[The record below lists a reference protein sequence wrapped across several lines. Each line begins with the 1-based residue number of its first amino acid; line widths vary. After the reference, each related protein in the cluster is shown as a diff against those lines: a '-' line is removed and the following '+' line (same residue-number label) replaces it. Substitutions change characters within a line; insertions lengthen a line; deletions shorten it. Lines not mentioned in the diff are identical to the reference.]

1 MWVREGVGKKPAPSA
16 KQPLQ
21 ALYLRTTLTQ
31 LLLVA
36 IVFPPVYTG
45 LGRAVAISLL
55 CGAVCALLPQGFF
68 ALRMAAASRHSA
80 ARAAR
85 LALLAQGG
93 KFLLGA
99 ALFALVFAVIQPARP
114 GLVFLGFGALWLVQ
128 SIGAIRLLKA
138 QD

>member
-1 MWVREGVGKKPAPSA
+1 MGKKPAPGA

-31 LLLVA
+31 LLFVA
-36 IVFPPVYTG
+36 IVFPPACAG

-55 CGAVCALLPQGFF
+55 CGAVCALVPQGFF
-68 ALRMAAASRHSA
+68 ALRMAAASRHGA

-85 LALLAQGG
+85 LALLAEGG

-99 ALFALVFAVIQPARP
+99 ALFALVFAVIQPAHP

-138 QD
+138 

>member
-1 MWVREGVGKKPAPSA
+1 MGKKPAPSA
-16 KQPLQ
+16 KQPL
-21 ALYLRTTLTQ
+21 YLRTTLTQ
-31 LLLVA
+31 SLLVV
-36 IVFPPVYTG
+36 IVFPPAWAG

-55 CGAVCALLPQGFF
+55 CGAVCALVPQGFF

-85 LALLAQGG
+85 LALLAEGV

-99 ALFALVFAVIQPARP
+99 ALFALVFAVIQPAHP

-138 QD
+138 

>member
-1 MWVREGVGKKPAPSA
+1 MWVREGVGKKPALSA
-16 KQPLQ
+16 KQPPQ

-36 IVFPPVYTG
+36 IAFPPACAG
-45 LGRAVAISLL
+45 LGRTVAISLL
-55 CGAVCALLPQGFF
+55 CGAVCALVPQGFF
-68 ALRMAAASRHSA
+68 ALCMAAAGQYSA

-85 LALLAQGG
+85 LALLAEGG

-114 GLVFLGFGALWLVQ
+114 GLVFLSFGALWLVQ

>member
-1 MWVREGVGKKPAPSA
+1 MGKQPAPGA

-36 IVFPPVYTG
+36 IVFPPAWAG

-55 CGAVCALLPQGFF
+55 CGAVCALVPQGFF
-68 ALRMAAASRHSA
+68 ALRMAAASRYSA

-85 LALLAQGG
+85 LALLAEGG

-99 ALFALVFAVIQPARP
+99 VLFALVFAVIQPAHP

-138 QD
+138 

>member
-36 IVFPPVYTG
+36 IVFPPAYAG
-45 LGRAVAISLL
+45 LGRAVAVSLL

-85 LALLAQGG
+85 LALFAQGE

-128 SIGAIRLLKA
+128 SIGAIRVLKA